1 MFLKGFL
8 LFNRKTTGPGTVE
21 TVSGMKQGGQTKRRI
36 GTFYRVV
43 SDTYVKF
50 AVSEKQ
56 NPARGGVL
64 GIEANSQ
71 ARFSNI

>member
-8 LFNRKTTGPGTVE
+8 FFNRKSTGPGTVE

-36 GTFYRVV
+36 RTFYRVV

-56 NPARGGVL
+56 NPALGGVL
-64 GIEANSQ
+64 GIEANPR
-71 ARFSNI
+71 ARFDNI